1 MKKHITTLFL
11 LVSTAAMCQ
20 VEIEG
25 PIEMTGPEAARR
37 VDGLAA
43 PRSGDAALTVEG
55 SLLGTANWAVASMTG
70 TAITLIPT
78 VPLTAYRDGL
88 LLRFIAPA
96 SAYDS
101 LFIDVD
107 GLAPYPLVRPD
118 GVAPVRGQLRDGAL
132 CEVLFANE
140 RWILLNA
147 PERGCPVGTTRLHER
162 LCMETVGM
170 DNMLFFGASERCADM
185 GGRLCNW
192 GEFHFACT
200 QFASV
205 LTGMTDSWEWVDEGA
220 NHAHSTVN
228 VGFGN
233 CNAER
238 SSTPPITFAR
248 SRCCFDPR

>member
-1 MKKHITTLFL
+1 MKQQITALFFL
-11 LVSTAAMCQ
+11 LTSAALCQ
-20 VEIEG
+20 VEIDG
-25 PIEMTGPEAARR
+25 PVVLSGPEAMRR

-43 PRSGDAALTVEG
+43 PLTGDAALTVEG
-55 SLLGTANWAVASMTG
+55 SLLGTANWAEASLNG
-70 TAITLIPT
+70 TAIALSST
-78 VPLTAYRDGL
+78 VPLIGYRDGL

-96 SAYDS
+96 SAHDS
-101 LFIDVD
+101 LFLSVD
-107 GLAPYPLVRPD
+107 GLPPFPLVRPD
-118 GVAPVRGQLRDGAL
+118 GIGPVRGQVRTGAL

-140 RWILLNA
+140 RWILMNA
-147 PERGCPVGTTRLHER
+147 PELGCPVGTTRLHER
-162 LCMETVGM
+162 LCMETTGM

-192 GEFHFACT
+192 GEFHWACT
-200 QFASV
+200 QFASE